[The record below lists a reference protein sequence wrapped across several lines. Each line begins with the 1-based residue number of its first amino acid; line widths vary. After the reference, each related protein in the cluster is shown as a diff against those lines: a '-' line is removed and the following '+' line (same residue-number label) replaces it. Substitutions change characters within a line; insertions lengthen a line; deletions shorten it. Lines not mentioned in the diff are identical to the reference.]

1 MIKPIVKDLKILT
14 QKSEP
19 FVLGED
25 NSLII
30 DLLDTAIAH
39 KQKCAGLACI
49 QIGVAKRVILVRKNE
64 DDFMIMIN
72 PTIIKKSNETY
83 TTQEGC
89 LSLDGKRT
97 VKRHKSIKVIYT
109 TLNGKKK
116 AQEFNGYT
124 AQIIQHEYDHLN
136 GILI

>member
-116 AQEFNGYT
+116 AQEFNDYT